1 MIRGKSRNTAVM
13 HDSGV
18 SLRHEKDAVHKNRSH
33 HRWVAWQSL
42 NYISGEAHELD
53 RTTAPA
59 GNDPGVLAEK
69 AAAGSE

>member
-1 MIRGKSRNTAVM
+1 MM

-59 GNDPGVLAEK
+59 GNDPGVLDEEAV
-69 AAAGSE
+69 AGSE